1 MKLYKMIFKNL
12 KLILR
17 LIKITTIMAKYDCL
31 FLLDHLGV
39 GFLPKLVAR
48 FVLPKPLKSVKGL
61 RVGQRLSKALQEL
74 GPSFIKFGQTW
85 STRPDLIGNSF
96 ADDLAE
102 LRDRLPPFEI
112 ENVRQII
119 KESFEKDIEEIFL
132 NFDTRPVAAASIAQV
147 HFAKTISGQEVAVKV
162 LRPGIEKAFKQDIDL
177 FKWLASIINR
187 TQSYAERLKP
197 LEIIK
202 KFEETSL
209 LEMDLSI
216 EAAAASELN
225 ENFDDCD
232 FYYVPK
238 VYWGLTSRRVL
249 TTERV
254 NGYSIGDKNKL
265 IEEGVEL
272 ETVVENLLKSF
283 LIQVFR
289 DGFFHADL
297 HPGNLFADQ
306 KGRIIPV
313 DFGIMGR
320 MDVKNRK
327 YLAEL
332 MFAFLTK
339 DYEKVAN
346 IHFDAGYV
354 PSTQSKQSFAL
365 ACRAIGESVLGKPA
379 HEVSIGNLLYRL
391 LRTTEYFK
399 METQPQL
406 LLLQKTLVVAEG
418 VARNIDPNLILWEKA
433 QNIIENWLRENINFK
448 MKTEETIK
456 MSLERINKVPRIIDN
471 LDSILKQFSEEKE
484 KQASN
489 LSIMKEINSKSSFKL
504 NHWLIHILLF
514 MIILFV
520 LFNK

>member
-1 MKLYKMIFKNL
+1 MFNNL
-12 KLILR
+12 KLISR
-17 LIKITTIMAKYDCL
+17 LIKISTTLAKYDCL
-31 FLLDHLGV
+31 FLLDQLGV
-39 GFLPKLVAR
+39 GPVPRIIAR
-48 FVLPKPLKSVKGL
+48 TILPKPLKSIKGL

-74 GPSFIKFGQTW
+74 GPSYIKFGQTW

-96 ADDLAE
+96 ADDLSE
-102 LRDRLPPFEI
+102 LRDRLPPFKI
-112 ENVRQII
+112 ENVKQII
-119 KESFEKDIEEIFL
+119 KESFGKDIKEIFS
-132 NFDTRPVAAASIAQV
+132 NFDTKPVAAASIAQV
-147 HFAKTISGQEVAVKV
+147 HFAVTIDGKEVAVKV
-162 LRPGIEKAFKQDIDL
+162 LRPGIEKAFKRDIEL
-177 FKWLASIINR
+177 FKWLASIINK

-202 KFEETSL
+202 KFEETCL

-216 EAAAASELN
+216 EAAAASELR
-225 ENFDDCD
+225 ENFEDCD

-238 VYWGLTSRRVL
+238 IYWNYTSRRVL

-254 NGYSIGDKNKL
+254 NGYSVGNKNVL
-265 IEEGVEL
+265 IEEGVDL
-272 ETVVENLLKSF
+272 EKVVENLLKSF

-297 HPGNLFADQ
+297 HPGNLFADR
-306 KGRIIPV
+306 KGRIMPV

-346 IHFDAGYV
+346 IHFAAGYV

-379 HEVSIGNLLYRL
+379 NEVSIGNLLYKL

-418 VARNIDPNLILWEKA
+418 VARQIDPNLILWEKA
-433 QNIIENWLRENINFK
+433 QNIIETWLSENINIK
-448 MKTEETIK
+448 MKTEEAIK
-456 MSLERINKVPRIIDN
+456 LGVERINKLPNIIDN
-471 LDSILKQFSEEKE
+471 LDLILNQYSKDKE
-484 KQASN
+484 K
-489 LSIMKEINSKSSFKL
+489 LTRDISIVNEINSKTSLKL
-504 NHWLIHILLF
+504 NHWLLYMLLFIIILLL
-514 MIILFV
+514 IV
-520 LFNK
+520 N

>member
-1 MKLYKMIFKNL
+1 
-12 KLILR
+12 
-17 LIKITTIMAKYDCL
+17 MAKYDCL

-39 GFLPKLVAR
+39 GPLLKIIAR
-48 FVLPKPLKSVKGL
+48 TILPKPLKSTKGL

-85 STRPDLIGNSF
+85 STRPDLIGNNF

-102 LRDRLPPFEI
+102 LRDRLPPFDI
-112 ENVRQII
+112 KNVEKII
-119 KESFEKDIEEIFL
+119 KKSFEKDIGEIFL
-132 NFDTRPVAAASIAQV
+132 NFDTEPVAAASIAQV
-147 HFAKTISGQEVAVKV
+147 HFAVTSSGEEVAVKV
-162 LRPGIEKAFKQDIDL
+162 LRPGIEKAFRQDIEL
-177 FKWLASIINR
+177 FKWLANIINK

-216 EAAAASELN
+216 EAAAASELKD
-225 ENFDDCD
+225 NFKDSDY
-232 FYYVPK
+232 YYVPK
-238 VYWGLTSRRVL
+238 VYWSLTSRKVL

-254 NGYSIGDKNKL
+254 NGFSIGNKNKL
-265 IEEGVEL
+265 IEEGIEL
-272 ETVVENLLKSF
+272 EIVVENLLKSF

-297 HPGNLFADQ
+297 HPGNLFTDK

-339 DYEKVAN
+339 DYQKVAN

-365 ACRAIGESVLGKPA
+365 ACRAIGESVLGKSA
-379 HEVSIGNLLYRL
+379 NEVSIGNLLYKL

-418 VARNIDPNLILWEKA
+418 VARQIDPNLILWEKA
-433 QNIIENWLRENINFK
+433 QNIIENWLRENINIK
-448 MKTEETIK
+448 MQTEETIK
-456 MSLERINKVPRIIDN
+456 MSVERFYKIPKIIDN
-471 LDSILKQFSEEKE
+471 LDIILKQYLNEKDS
-484 KQASN
+484 KVRD
-489 LSIMKEINSKSSFKL
+489 LSIMKEVNSKNSLKL
-504 NHWLIHILLF
+504 NHWLIHIMLFIVILF
-514 MIILFV
+514 MIFD
-520 LFNK
+520 K